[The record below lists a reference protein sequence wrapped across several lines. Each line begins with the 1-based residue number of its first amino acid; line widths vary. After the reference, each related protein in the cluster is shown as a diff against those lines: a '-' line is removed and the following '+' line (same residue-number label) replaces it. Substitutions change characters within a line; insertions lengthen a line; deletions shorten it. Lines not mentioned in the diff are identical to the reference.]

1 MNIQLENQLKFKLYN
16 KTTVKTSFFS
26 LQRSLPPPIPDHGA
40 GACAGFLGLG
50 GVAFVPLR
58 RAPLCDVGHI

>member
-1 MNIQLENQLKFKLYN
+1 MQLENQLKFKLYN
-16 KTTVKTSFFS
+16 IMTVKTSFFS

-50 GVAFVPLR
+50 GVLASVPLSQSS
-58 RAPLCDVGHI
+58 LCDVGHI